1 MLVVRIF
8 YAFHIYAIL
17 VIFGK
22 ITNFFLIKEIFAGF
36 LLNFYLDSMLT
47 IFFDTIIFVVF
58 FSSSP
63 ASVFGTRG

>member
-1 MLVVRIF
+1 M
-8 YAFHIYAIL
+8 
-17 VIFGK
+17 FGK

-58 FSSSP
+58 LVHPLLLFSELGVQLFFYSAP
-63 ASVFGTRG
+63 N